1 MALPSVSLN
10 EIILGSIYSS
20 KYELWLQK
28 KLEKALEAY
37 RVQIIVE
44 TDPESPIES
53 CKAESLSLRLNARII
68 NLSGKSDSELC
79 DALKNW
85 ASHNGFQMAATTGY
99 LIKATV
105 ILPDAVSI
113 NVVPYEKPETPEELK
128 ADSPEDISPSPQL
141 PAEQQ
146 EPNDTALE
154 TQEPVAQ
161 EPVVVEEE
169 KSKEEDKKETK

>member
-1 MALPSVSLN
+1 
-10 EIILGSIYSS
+10 
-20 KYELWLQK
+20 
-28 KLEKALEAY
+28 
-37 RVQIIVE
+37 
-44 TDPESPIES
+44 
-53 CKAESLSLRLNARII
+53 
-68 NLSGKSDSELC
+68 
-79 DALKNW
+79 
-85 ASHNGFQMAATTGY
+85 MAATTGY

-169 KSKEEDKKETK
+169 KNKEEDKKETK